1 VFERLGVVSF
11 REMLKVLEKQ
21 KTFKRKDTDTMTKDN
36 VIEFK
41 KPDTFVDDP
50 ITDVLRTGARKL
62 LTEAL
67 EAEIEGFL
75 SQYRDLRDSQDR
87 QRVVRNGYLPEREI
101 QTGIGPVEV
110 KVPRARDRQPDL
122 ESEPIRFTSA
132 LLPPY
137 LRKTRSMEELIPW
150 LYLKGVSTSDFTEAL
165 AALVGKDAPGLSAPT
180 ISRLK
185 SIWQEDL
192 EQWQKRD
199 LSHKRYVYI
208 WADGIYCNVRMEE
221 RQCLL
226 VIIGATEDGK
236 KELLALNSGFR
247 ESELSW
253 SELLLDLK
261 HRGLKAAPELAIGDG
276 ALGFWKALTKVY
288 HNTRWQRCWVHKTA
302 NVLNQLPKS
311 LQAKAKE
318 KLHQIWMAPDKAEA
332 QTHFD
337 DFISIYEAKYPKATE
352 CLKKDR
358 EVLLTFYDFPA
369 EHWRHIRTTNPIEST
384 FSTVRLRTAKV
395 RSCFSSKTVVTM
407 AFKLCQ
413 CAEKRWQ
420 RLHGSKKLAEVI
432 RGVVFVNGIEEKRI
446 AA

>member
-1 VFERLGVVSF
+1 MYPSRMF
-11 REMLKVLEKQ
+11 KVLENK
-21 KTFKRKDTDTMTKDN
+21 KHLIRKDTHTMPKDN
-36 VIEFK
+36 VIDFK
-41 KPDTFVDDP
+41 KPEPFVDDP

-75 SQYRDLRDSQDR
+75 SHYRDLRDNQEH

-101 QTGIGPVEV
+101 QTGIGPVAV
-110 KVPRARDRQPDL
+110 KVPRARDRQPDH
-122 ESEPIRFTSA
+122 ESEPIRFNSS

-150 LYLKGVSTSDFTEAL
+150 LYLKGVSTNDFTEAL
-165 AALVGKDAPGLSAPT
+165 AALVGKDAPGLSVST

-208 WADGIYCNVRMEE
+208 WADGIYCNVRMEG

-236 KELLALNSGFR
+236 KELLALDSGFR

-253 SELLLDLK
+253 TELLLDLK
-261 HRGLKAAPELAIGDG
+261 HRGLKATPELATGDG
-276 ALGFWKALTKVY
+276 ALGFWKALAKVY
-288 HNTRWQRCWVHKTA
+288 GTTRWQRCWVHKTA
-302 NVLNQLPKS
+302 NVLNKLPKS
-311 LQAKAKE
+311 IQPKAKE
-318 KLHQIWMAPDKAEA
+318 KLHQICMAPDRVEA
-332 QTHFD
+332 QKHFD

-352 CLKKDR
+352 CLQKDR
-358 EVLLTFYDFPA
+358 DILLTFYDFPA

-413 CAEKRWQ
+413 CAQKRWQ
-420 RLHGSKKLAEVI
+420 RLYGYRKLGKVI
-432 RGVVFVNGIEEKRI
+432 QGIKFINGIVEIRN

>member
-1 VFERLGVVSF
+1 MF
-11 REMLKVLEKQ
+11 KVLENK
-21 KTFKRKDTDTMTKDN
+21 KHLIRKDTHTMPKDN
-36 VIEFK
+36 VIDFK
-41 KPDTFVDDP
+41 KPEPFVDDP

-67 EAEIEGFL
+67 EVEIEGFL
-75 SQYRDLRDSQDR
+75 SQYRYLRDNQKH

-101 QTGIGPVEV
+101 QTGIGPVAV
-110 KVPRARDRQPDL
+110 KVPRARDRQPDH
-122 ESEPIRFTSA
+122 ESEPIRFNSS

-150 LYLKGVSTSDFTEAL
+150 LYLKGVSTGDFTEAL
-165 AALVGKDAPGLSAPT
+165 AALVGKDAPGLSVST

-199 LSHKRYVYI
+199 LSHKRYAYI
-208 WADGIYCNVRMEE
+208 WADGIYCNVRMEG

-236 KELLALNSGFR
+236 KELLALDSGFR

-253 SELLLDLK
+253 TELLLDLK
-261 HRGLKAAPELAIGDG
+261 HRGLTATPELATGDG
-276 ALGFWKALTKVY
+276 ALGFWKALAKVY
-288 HNTRWQRCWVHKTA
+288 GTTRWQRCWVHKTA
-302 NVLNQLPKS
+302 NVLNKLPKS
-311 LQAKAKE
+311 IQPKAKE

-332 QTHFD
+332 QKHFD

-352 CLKKDR
+352 CLQKDR
-358 EVLLTFYDFPA
+358 DILLTFYDFPA
-369 EHWRHIRTTNPIEST
+369 EHWKHIRTTNPIEST

-413 CAEKRWQ
+413 CAQKRWQ
-420 RLHGSKKLAEVI
+420 RLYGYRKLGKVI
-432 RGVVFVNGIEEKRI
+432 QGIKFINGIEEIRN